1 MQGDSSFNDFLTQGP
16 IIRLAVTTCFF
27 GLLWL
32 SAVFLVNRRSAE
44 RRRRKREGLPPLPNA
59 FTQLTSTLRRVSQN
73 SAIRMQPQT
82 ANASTGYVSKVPLP
96 DLNMLTSDLPEP
108 DFDNFVAMVDQIQQ
122 APPAVTPKPTSS
134 FAASD
139 THEGEFEEIK
149 MTNQSSGNE
158 FVGNDPRR
166 STSTIYIAG
175 SNEIPADAVEVMR
188 VWRDVSDGSLIIQM
202 NGKVFQTVGEMQ
214 DRGLAKR
221 FISLVRDLA
230 QMARVGA
237 QAVGLPVPNFDSSAS
252 VVSEQGAWAAPK
264 TPINVPAST
273 SPRTGQDYST
283 MEPPLIVTG
292 LDQAPPANNTIAGQ
306 IEELLQYRLMQNSM
320 FQHRSIHVRANP
332 DNTIRIEADGR
343 TYQHVDEVVDVD
355 VREFIQ
361 SVIREWEARQ

>member
-1 MQGDSSFNDFLTQGP
+1 MQGDSSLNEFITQGP
-16 IIRLAVTTCFF
+16 IVRLAITTCFF

-32 SAVFLVNRRSAE
+32 SAVFMVNRRSAE
-44 RRRRKREGLPPLPNA
+44 RRRRKQEGLPPLPNA
-59 FTQLTSTLRRVSQN
+59 FTQLTNALRRISQ
-73 SAIRMQPQT
+73 SSTAAMQAQT
-82 ANASTGYVSKVPLP
+82 ANVSAGKSSKVPLP

-108 DFDNFVAMVDQIQQ
+108 DFEHFVALVDQIQQ
-122 APPAVTPKPTSS
+122 TPSAPKPTSS
-134 FAASD
+134 FAAPD
-139 THEGEFEEIK
+139 TQEGEFEEIK
-149 MTNQSSGNE
+149 MTNQSSGSE

-166 STSTIYIAG
+166 STTTVYIEG

-202 NGKVFQTVGEMQ
+202 SGKVFQTVGEMQ

-221 FISLVRDLA
+221 FISLVRDLT

-237 QAVGLPVPNFDSSAS
+237 QAVGLPIPNFDSTAS
-252 VVSEQGAWAAPK
+252 VVSEQGAWAAAPK
-264 TPINVPAST
+264 APVKLPAPT
-273 SPRTGQDYST
+273 GPRISQDYST
-283 MEPPLIVTG
+283 MEPPLVVMG

-306 IEELLQYRLMQNSM
+306 IEELLQYRLMQNPI

-332 DNTIRIEADGR
+332 DNTIRIEADGH
-343 TYQHVDEVVDVD
+343 TYLHVDEVVDVD

>member
-1 MQGDSSFNDFLTQGP
+1 MQGDSSVNDFLTQGP
-16 IIRLAVTTCFF
+16 IIRLAITTCFF

-44 RRRRKREGLPPLPNA
+44 RRRRKQEGLPPLPNMFAQFVA
-59 FTQLTSTLRRVSQN
+59 FIQRAGQNRTQPEMV
-73 SAIRMQPQT
+73 
-82 ANASTGYVSKVPLP
+82 NASVNSPSGVPLP

-108 DFDNFVAMVDQIQQ
+108 DFENFVALVDQIQHTP
-122 APPAVTPKPTSS
+122 PPATPKPTSS
-134 FAASD
+134 FAAPD
-139 THEGEFEEIK
+139 THDGEFEEIK

-158 FVGNDPRR
+158 FIGNDPRR
-166 STSTIYIAG
+166 STTTIYIAG

-202 NGKVFQTVGEMQ
+202 SGKVFQTVGEMQ

-221 FISLVRDLA
+221 FISLVRDLT

-252 VVSEQGAWAAPK
+252 VVSEPGAWAAAPK
-264 TPINVPAST
+264 VPSKLPAPT
-273 SPRTGQDYST
+273 GPRSQDYAN
-283 MEPPLIVTG
+283 MEPPLVVTG
-292 LDQAPPANNTIAGQ
+292 LDQSTPANNTIAGQ
-306 IEELLQYRLMQNSM
+306 IEELLQYRLTQNPM

-332 DNTIRIEADGR
+332 DNTIRIEADGH
-343 TYQHVDEVVDVD
+343 TYLHVDEVVDVD